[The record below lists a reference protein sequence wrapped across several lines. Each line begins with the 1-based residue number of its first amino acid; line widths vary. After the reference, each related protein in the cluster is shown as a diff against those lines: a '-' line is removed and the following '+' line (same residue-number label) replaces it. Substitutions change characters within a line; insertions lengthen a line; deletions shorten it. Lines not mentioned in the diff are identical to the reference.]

1 MQMQCPECKKECRI
15 TKYDG
20 KRVFPIHRNE
30 DKNRLCDLSVAPVAD
45 FKKEGK

>member
-1 MQMQCPECKKECRI
+1 MQMQCPECNKECRI

-30 DKNRLCDLSVAPVAD
+30 KENRLCDLSVAPVSD
-45 FKKEGK
+45 FKKEDE